1 MSIFVK
7 CFQICQNIKMPVVWY
22 EGILSISAAPRV
34 SMDEPFL
41 FWHETDIMPSCI
53 NGSCPVPGIDTMFP
67 CHALLTGR
75 RLPQPTHHPL
85 AKVSSKFWRKKDHYS
100 MRSFTNVKLSIHKVD
115 EHWIVIDTGV
125 SRVKIFM
132 NWENLMLHATRV
144 DILHYKIRTPWT
156 FKIVGCIVHWES
168 LAWAALETAHCM

>member
-1 MSIFVK
+1 
-7 CFQICQNIKMPVVWY
+7 
-22 EGILSISAAPRV
+22 
-34 SMDEPFL
+34 
-41 FWHETDIMPSCI
+41 
-53 NGSCPVPGIDTMFP
+53 
-67 CHALLTGR
+67 
-75 RLPQPTHHPL
+75 
-85 AKVSSKFWRKKDHYS
+85 

-168 LAWAALETAHCM
+168 LAWAALEPAHCM

>member
-1 MSIFVK
+1 MRVFWAYQLHQECPWMNHSCSDMRLIL
-7 CFQICQNIKMPVVWY
+7 CQAASMVPVQ
-22 EGILSISAAPRV
+22 
-34 SMDEPFL
+34 
-41 FWHETDIMPSCI
+41 
-53 NGSCPVPGIDTMFP
+53 CPVLTP
-67 CHALLTGR
+67 CSLLPCTATGR
-75 RLPQPTHHPL
+75 RLLQPTHHPL